1 MKLAIAYIE
10 PPEVTISGPTEADF
24 GSNVSIGCTV
34 LKGNPTPSVFIITPQ
49 GRIINESMITF
60 NATIKD
66 AGVYTCIANNSAA
79 TVTRNLSLTVY
90 GMHILLITKICSH
103 NMYHMYIHTPVAIHE
118 FNICT

>member
-1 MKLAIAYIE
+1 MKLVYIE

-66 AGVYTCIANNSAA
+66 AGVYTCIANNSEA

-90 GMHILLITKICSH
+90 GMHVLLIIA
-103 NMYHMYIHTPVAIHE
+103 MYITCTYLATYVAIHKLHSSY
-118 FNICT
+118 T

>member
-1 MKLAIAYIE
+1 MKLVYTE

-24 GSNVSIGCTV
+24 GSNISIECTV

-66 AGVYTCIANNSAA
+66 AGVYTCLANNSVA

-90 GMHILLITKICSH
+90 GMHVLLIKIFSYVCISH
-103 NMYHMYIHTPVAIHE
+103 VYT
-118 FNICT
+118 